1 LNPTAHRRNPSV
13 EPAIGSIPVNC
24 ARLDRAGIIENVIE
38 DERKRLA
45 SGQQASFAGI
55 MGPFVARKL
64 RRGLLVNRR

>member
-1 LNPTAHRRNPSV
+1 
-13 EPAIGSIPVNC
+13 VNC